1 MDERIKIYL
10 LTTLPLFFWSSQIL
24 AQKNTRIN
32 SLAQK
37 LGAYVNN
44 LAPEKVYI
52 QTDKDFYIV
61 GDTIWFK
68 SYLVNGVTHF
78 ASDKSN
84 IVHVELLDANGG
96 MLVKRK
102 LYTDNG
108 RAFGDIEIDDSI
120 TEGDYRIR
128 AYTRYMLNDEDLVL
142 FEKKISI
149 LARPMTINDKYKSVG
164 LVNAEKEKKQEREV
178 INSQM
183 SKPNVQ
189 FFPEGGNLV
198 IGLQS
203 ELGLKITDEFG
214 NGLVMKGHIFD
225 QKGNMIN
232 SFQTYN
238 FGIGVFPI
246 TPKTGTNY
254 YAELNIG
261 GIVHRYSLP
270 MALDKGY
277 IIQLKNQGSQIIIKV
292 SSNIDQG
299 LTGTLVLGHLRGEI
313 FLKHSKI
320 NSSKSSYLI
329 KFPTSELSD
338 GVAHFTLF
346 NQQGEPICERLTFI
360 DNPENEIDLTLT
372 TDRSDYKFREK
383 VDLNLSIADTQ
394 GKPLQGDFS
403 ISVALDKSFDKNDS
417 NIKGWFLLNSDMG
430 NTVENPYYYFGEDSN
445 FRKKLLDILMLTHGW
460 RRFVWKSFLL
470 NESSRPLEYLPEK
483 GVMIN
488 GVTRAFNNR
497 NQPIKALTTLSILG
511 QDVYQ
516 EKRLTDAQ
524 GRFSFGPLVFLDSV
538 EAIINASSSILG
550 KNENKKISIY
560 LDTVKTKVNIDS
572 LTTQESYKN
581 TFPIQEELIK
591 EYRAKVS
598 DLEYSPRVN
607 ALSEVIVKAKKKNRK
622 ERIEEELNKMT
633 VYGTAQNRI
642 IPDSIPGRT
651 SRTVFDVLTQVP
663 GVQVLGTFPNQNVR
677 IRGMNSFSSSG
688 DPLFLKDGVPV
699 SANFVQSTALNE
711 VLFVDILKG
720 GEAAFYGSRGTNGV
734 VAIYTDSGQS
744 FESGLKEQP
753 GVANFVI
760 PGFYKAREFYHPNY
774 GGKKTYHKISDHRT
788 TLYWNPEV
796 IITEKTKT
804 NLNFYTGD
812 LPGNYTLR
820 LEGVTSDGKLVS
832 KQYSFN
838 IHN

>member
-1 MDERIKIYL
+1 
-10 LTTLPLFFWSSQIL
+10 
-24 AQKNTRIN
+24 
-32 SLAQK
+32 
-37 LGAYVNN
+37 
-44 LAPEKVYI
+44 
-52 QTDKDFYIV
+52 
-61 GDTIWFK
+61 
-68 SYLVNGVTHF
+68 
-78 ASDKSN
+78 
-84 IVHVELLDANGG
+84 

-108 RAFGDIEIDDSI
+108 SAFGDIEIDDSI

-178 INSQM
+178 RNSQM

-214 NGLVMKGHIFD
+214 NGLAMKGHIFD
-225 QKGNMIN
+225 QKGNLIN

-238 FGIGVFPI
+238 FGIGVFPF

-277 IIQLKNQGSQIIIKV
+277 VIQLKNHGSQIIIKV

-430 NTVENPYYYFGEDSN
+430 NTVENPYYFFGEDSN

-622 ERIEEELNKMT
+622 ESIEEELNKMT

-699 SANFVQSTALNE
+699 SANFVQSTALND